1 MDPYAIWVDKQ
12 LEQFDF
18 LWNAPYE
25 FRGAVRL
32 IGNPSDIIDSLSHLN
47 LLARLESLP
56 SVKRFRTLEK
66 ATGKIDWTNLEQW
79 IKGAQDHV
87 RGEVDKTARACKLLK
102 IDVTDLGLGDA
113 YTKIDEHSFQ
123 RSYARAFGP
132 NWQTRLSEI
141 DRTYGP
147 GTTSTTRILM
157 DRGQF
162 EQAISFRQEIV
173 QQNLDKLKEKQEH
186 LPAFRKSWSE
196 LETGA
201 RMKILQQYGLPQN
214 PNADIYAYLEGAD
227 VRCTCPALNCI
238 DLSENDT
245 LPSLLETRCQF
256 PPQRFRR
263 SGGRHHLL
271 SVWAG
276 RKAPIVVKGVSYL
289 EFDDRSSDAAGEPRF
304 YGDAVSQVAE
314 HDTPLQ
320 ISSKLVSPNSLF
332 WQLQGQTEMY
342 RFLGSFADTIPDA
355 TKDEAGTVIQ
365 DNDLGVEGSPPIART
380 SFPKHKSD
388 MNINL
393 D

>member
-147 GTTSTTRILM
+147 GTTSTTRIRM
-157 DRGQF
+157 DRG
-162 EQAISFRQEIV
+162 
-173 QQNLDKLKEKQEH
+173 
-186 LPAFRKSWSE
+186 
-196 LETGA
+196 
-201 RMKILQQYGLPQN
+201 
-214 PNADIYAYLEGAD
+214 
-227 VRCTCPALNCI
+227 
-238 DLSENDT
+238 
-245 LPSLLETRCQF
+245 
-256 PPQRFRR
+256 
-263 SGGRHHLL
+263 
-271 SVWAG
+271 
-276 RKAPIVVKGVSYL
+276 
-289 EFDDRSSDAAGEPRF
+289 
-304 YGDAVSQVAE
+304 
-314 HDTPLQ
+314 
-320 ISSKLVSPNSLF
+320 
-332 WQLQGQTEMY
+332 
-342 RFLGSFADTIPDA
+342 
-355 TKDEAGTVIQ
+355 
-365 DNDLGVEGSPPIART
+365 
-380 SFPKHKSD
+380 
-388 MNINL
+388 
-393 D
+393 